1 MESMRALTILTVII
15 CLLLLTLAPSPWGND
30 AVAGIAHRDA
40 MASGA
45 NAPDAAATMLESTVQ
60 SDADS
65 SRSCLPYYSDRQFLL
80 QVNETSDLYEAFP
93 TSADLND
100 DGLEDVVIRRT
111 KFQTYDTCELDIL
124 LNDGNGGMTLAT
136 PAVFSGTVPAV
147 QNPSEVMVADFNGDD
162 RPDIFV
168 ADHGYDLPPHPGYQN
183 QLALSTPDGKLV
195 NAAGNLPQQDDF
207 THSACA
213 ADIDADEDLDLYVG
227 NIWGQND
234 CGPQILLNDGNGRFA
249 VGENRLPPL
258 VDLSQNGYTTCGFT
272 DVNNDDALDLIL
284 GDAGDDISNE
294 HSTPDS
300 EVLLNDG
307 TGVFTLLPNAMP
319 PKDVSSFDIGHDIEP
334 VNLNDDAY
342 RDLLIV
348 YEGWEGPDEG
358 WQGSYIQALVN
369 NQDGTFR
376 NETLSRLES
385 LERQVGIPELELR
398 DLDWGGDLDLLAMP
412 WDTDNPDPLLFLN
425 DGNGYFSW
433 KPFDFGLRGGD
444 LYFTFLDLDGDGGH
458 DMLLTLNYPPD
469 YVFAIRDLGCPVF
482 LPLICRD
489 HAAGRPSF
497 DSAFSFDF

>member
-1 MESMRALTILTVII
+1 MESTRALIILTVII
-15 CLLLLTLAPSPWGND
+15 CLLLLTLTTSPWGND
-30 AVAGIAHRDA
+30 AVAGIARRDT
-40 MASGA
+40 MASVA
-45 NAPDAAATMLESTVQ
+45 NPPDAAATMLESTVQ

-93 TSADLND
+93 TSADLNG

-111 KFQTYDTCELDIL
+111 KFLTYDTYELDIL
-124 LNDGNGGMTLAT
+124 LNDGSGGMTLAT
-136 PAVFSGTVPAV
+136 SAVFSGTVPAV
-147 QNPSEVMVADFNGDD
+147 QNPAEVIVADFNGDD

-183 QLALSTPDGKLV
+183 QLALTTPGGKLV
-195 NAAGNLPQQDDF
+195 NAAGNLPQLDDF

-234 CGPQILLNDGNGRFA
+234 YDPRILLNDGNGRFT

-258 VDLSQNGYTTCGFT
+258 VDLSQNGYTTCEFT
-272 DVNNDDALDLIL
+272 DVNNDDAPDLIL

-294 HSTPDS
+294 QSTPDS

-307 TGVFTLLPNAMP
+307 TGVFMLLPNAMP
-319 PKDVSSFDIGHDIEP
+319 PKDFASSDIAHDIEP
-334 VNLNDDAY
+334 LDINGDAY
-342 RDLLIV
+342 VDLFIE
-348 YEGWEGPDEG
+348 YERQ
-358 WQGSYIQALVN
+358 QGVSYIQALIN

-376 NETLSRLES
+376 NETMTGLES
-385 LERQVGIPELELR
+385 FDRQVSLPELELR
-398 DLDWGGDLDLLAMP
+398 DLDRDGDLDLLAMP
-412 WDTDNPDPLLFLN
+412 WDADNPDPLLFLN

-458 DMLLTLNYPPD
+458 DILLTLNYPPE

-482 LPLICRD
+482 LPLVCRE
-489 HAAGRPSF
+489 HAAGRLSL
-497 DSAFSFDF
+497 DGTFSFDF